1 MSSTKSIAGT
11 DSGNS
16 LEGCYLKAV
25 LNGERKD
32 V

>member
-1 MSSTKSIAGT
+1 MSSNRSIAGT

>member
-1 MSSTKSIAGT
+1 MSSNRSIART